1 VGIQMRARIV
11 GSGKYAIATG
21 GDEVL
26 DAFLGTCVGVV
37 VYDRRAQKGGL
48 IHLLLPEPTCTAA
61 PLEPMFYAKTGLP
74 IFISELY
81 RKGAARERLE
91 ACVAGGALIGPL
103 CNKDLI
109 LDIGGRTAD
118 EVARILHREGI
129 PIRKSEIGGYL
140 GYRISVSSSN
150 WETLIEP
157 CWGSHPEVM
166 AGAHFERPKPEEV
179 WKAAERLAPVP
190 QTALKVIRMINDP
203 ECSFRDISKE
213 IITDQVL
220 SAKTIRFCNS
230 PFFGPR
236 QEIGSLERALTILG
250 DRRLLQFVV
259 SASLED
265 FLSQNENG
273 YSLCKGAMFK
283 HALGT
288 ALISA
293 KVAEFSGRVPA
304 DMAYTAGLLHDIGK
318 VVLDQFMASAYPL
331 FYRRM
336 QAERADI
343 VEIERELF
351 GMSHTEAGARLAAEW
366 RLPEVLGAA
375 IACHHNPG
383 SAGSHAT
390 LTHTVYLADLIMSS
404 FMSGL
409 EIEKLNAESIYSS
422 LRAIGCGVDY
432 LPRLLERVLYEMAN
446 DPFLRLF

>member
-1 VGIQMRARIV
+1 MRTRVV
-11 GSGKYAIATG
+11 GSGKYAIANG
-21 GDEVL
+21 GGEVL
-26 DAFLGTCVGVV
+26 DACLGTCVGVV
-37 VYDRRAQKGGL
+37 VYDRCAQKGGL
-48 IHLLLPEPTCTAA
+48 IHLLLPEPAGSES

-81 RKGAARERLE
+81 KKGAARERLE

-103 CNKDLI
+103 CNTDLI

-118 EVARILHREGI
+118 EVARILRREGI

-140 GYRISVSSSN
+140 GYRLSVSSSN

-157 CWGSHPEVM
+157 CWGGLPQST
-166 AGAHFERPKPEEV
+166 AGAHFERPKPEDL
-179 WKAAERLAPVP
+179 WRAAERLAPVP

-203 ECSFRDISKE
+203 ECSFRDISRE

-293 KVAEFSGRVPA
+293 KVADLSARVPS
-304 DMAYTAGLLHDIGK
+304 DVAYTAGLLHDIGK

-331 FYRRM
+331 FYRRA

-351 GMSHTEAGARLAAEW
+351 GMSHTEAGTRLAVEW
-366 RLPEVLGAA
+366 RLPEALRDV
-375 IACHHNPG
+375 IAYHHNPEA
-383 SAGSHAT
+383 AGSHAT
-390 LTHTVYLADLIMSS
+390 LAHTVYLADLIMSW
-404 FMSGL
+404 FMSGV

-422 LRAIGCGVDY
+422 LSAIGCGMDD
-432 LPRLLERVLYEMAN
+432 LPRLLERVLHEMAN
-446 DPFLRLF
+446 DPFVRLF